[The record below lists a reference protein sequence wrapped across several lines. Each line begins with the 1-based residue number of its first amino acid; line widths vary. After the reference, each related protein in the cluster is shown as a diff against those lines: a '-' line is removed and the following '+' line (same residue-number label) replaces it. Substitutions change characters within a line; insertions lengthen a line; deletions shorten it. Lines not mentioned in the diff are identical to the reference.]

1 MTLTNEVELV
11 EKSPPDQPNLPPFP
25 DMENQ
30 QDANGW
36 IYTALADTANTITA
50 LSEGVDGGSY

>member
-36 IYTALADTANTITA
+36 IYTA
-50 LSEGVDGGSY
+50 